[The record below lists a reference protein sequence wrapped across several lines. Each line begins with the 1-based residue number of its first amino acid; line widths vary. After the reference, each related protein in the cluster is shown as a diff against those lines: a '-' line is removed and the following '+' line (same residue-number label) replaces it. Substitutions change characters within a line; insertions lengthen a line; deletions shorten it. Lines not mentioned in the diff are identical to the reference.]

1 MDKANTIFTLEGVDV
16 IIPCSTKD
24 KMGTICQRYTTKIEK
39 NINSLVFLY
48 GGNQLNFQ
56 LSFEEQTNSLDK
68 QRKNMNIL
76 VYKNVDYSFISKSEE
91 NINLIK
97 DKIDDI
103 IKSINNIKDNI
114 TGVKSIVENIIKKS
128 TINSLNTQLKKMYL
142 ILNNITKDIEK
153 NNERL
158 KDLLNDNHNIINLN
172 YRNNQDNYNNNLIN
186 IENSNEYD
194 YGQQILNHDNFSKKD
209 YYNSKY
215 SNYPERI
222 VELINNI
229 RQYPSAFA
237 DIIEESIH
245 NIIEYNNKDD
255 NSKNKIVYN
264 QKIKVCLSRG
274 EPAFHEAAEELRNT
288 SPLPPLEFVSNLCI
302 PLPETEEEMKDPN
315 FFFSQVTNLRNEGVL
330 IDIFFKDLVKVPE
343 VSALLMIVD
352 DISKNAGKKR
362 MTLLNKELK
371 FIGVNS
377 KFIGKTFIAYL
388 AFSK

>member
-24 KMGTICQRYTTKIEK
+24 KMGTICQKYTTKIEK

-56 LSFEEQTNSLDK
+56 LSLEEQANSLDK

-76 VYKNVDYSFISKSEE
+76 VYKNVDYSFISESEE

-142 ILNNITKDIEK
+142 ILNNINKDIEK

-158 KDLLNDNHNIINLN
+158 KDLLNDNHNIIN
-172 YRNNQDNYNNNLIN
+172 NLIN

-194 YGQQILNHDNFSKKD
+194 YEQQILNYDNFSKKY

-245 NIIEYNNKDD
+245 NIIENNNKYD

-302 PLPETEEEMKDPN
+302 PLPETEEEMKDPT
-315 FFFSQVTNLRNEGVL
+315 FLKSQVNVLRDEGVL
-330 IDIFFKDLVKVPE
+330 IDIFFKDMVKVPE

-352 DISKNAGKKR
+352 DSSKNAGKKR
-362 MTLLNKELK
+362 MALLNNEFK

>member
-24 KMGTICQRYTTKIEK
+24 KMGTICQKYTTKIEK

-56 LSFEEQTNSLDK
+56 LSLEEQANSLDK

-76 VYKNVDYSFISKSEE
+76 VYKNVDYSFISESEE

-142 ILNNITKDIEK
+142 ILNNINKDIEK

-158 KDLLNDNHNIINLN
+158 KDLLNDNHNIIN
-172 YRNNQDNYNNNLIN
+172 NLIN

-194 YGQQILNHDNFSKKD
+194 YEQQILNYDNFSKKY

-245 NIIEYNNKDD
+245 NIIENNNKYD

-264 QKIKVCLSRG
+264 QKIKVALSRG

-302 PLPETEEEMKDPN
+302 PLPETEEEMKDPT
-315 FFFSQVTNLRNEGVL
+315 FLKSQVNVLRDEGVL
-330 IDIFFKDLVKVPE
+330 IDIFFKDMVKVPE

-352 DISKNAGKKR
+352 DSSKNAGKKR
-362 MTLLNKELK
+362 MALLNKQLK

-377 KFIGKTFIAYL
+377 KFIGKTFIAYF